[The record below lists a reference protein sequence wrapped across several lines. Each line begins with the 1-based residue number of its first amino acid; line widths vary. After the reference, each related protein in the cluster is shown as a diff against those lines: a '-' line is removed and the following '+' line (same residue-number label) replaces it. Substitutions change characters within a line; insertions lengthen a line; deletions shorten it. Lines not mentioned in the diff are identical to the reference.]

1 MRIRATVVAAVS
13 GALALSALAAPAA
26 QASDDAV
33 SRADIAKVREAAH
46 AASSS
51 KAAFS
56 ARAAAYD
63 EPYALNVTFSNF
75 KIAKAVK
82 VGTTNRVTAKVTYTL
97 THGTD
102 VDITAFD
109 FLTDPFLYKGSF
121 AAPQNVLIGD
131 DFGHCKSTSATKA
144 TCSGTIDIR
153 PRDYELLNADA
164 GTWKAGAWAIAFN
177 GEDPGADDF
186 DMGKVGY
193 AEKGGLATTL
203 VQRYSKLTV
212 NASPEPVK
220 KGKTITVTGKLTR
233 ANWEAFRY
241 AGYTNQS
248 VKLQFRKKNSNTY
261 TTIKTVKTNSTGNLK
276 TTVKASVDGYY
287 RYNFEGTTTTPA
299 VKAAGDF
306 VDVK

>member
-1 MRIRATVVAAVS
+1 MRIRATVAAVS

-26 QASDDAV
+26 QASGDAA

-46 AASSS
+46 AASSD

-56 ARAAAYD
+56 ARAATYD

-75 KIAKAVK
+75 KIAKAIK
-82 VGTTNRVTAKVTYTL
+82 VGTSNRVTTKVTYTL
-97 THGTD
+97 THGAD
-102 VDITAFD
+102 VDVTALG

-131 DFGHCKSTSATKA
+131 DFGHCKATSATKA

-153 PRDYELLNADA
+153 PKDGELLNADA

-177 GEDPGADDF
+177 GEDLDSDDL
-186 DMGKVGY
+186 DMAEVGY
-193 AEKGGLATTL
+193 AEKGGLGTTK

-220 KGKTITVTGKLTR
+220 KGKTLTVTGKLTR
-233 ANWEAFRY
+233 ANWETNKY
-241 AGYTNQS
+241 AGYTKQP
-248 VKLQFRKKNSNTY
+248 VKLQFKKKGTSTY
-261 TTIKTVKTNSTGNLK
+261 TTLKTITTDAKGNLK

-287 RYNFEGTTTTPA
+287 RYSFAGNTPTPA
-299 VKAAGDF
+299 VNSAGDF
-306 VDVK
+306 IDVK

>member
-1 MRIRATVVAAVS
+1 MRIRATVIAAVS
-13 GALALSALAAPAA
+13 GALALSALAVPAA
-26 QASDDAV
+26 QASDGAV
-33 SRADIAKVREAAH
+33 SRADIAKVREAAQ
-46 AASSS
+46 AASSD

-63 EPYALNVTFSNF
+63 EPYALDVTFSNF
-75 KIAKAVK
+75 KIAKAIK
-82 VGTTNRVTAKVTYTL
+82 VGTTNRVTTKVTYTL
-97 THGTD
+97 THGAD
-102 VDITAFD
+102 VDITALD

-121 AAPQNVLIGD
+121 AEPRNILIGD
-131 DFGHCKSTSATKA
+131 DFAYCKATSATKA

-153 PRDYELLNADA
+153 PREYDLLNEDA
-164 GTWKAGAWAIAFN
+164 GTWKAGALAIAFN
-177 GEDPGADDF
+177 GEDPTVDDP
-186 DMGKVGY
+186 DISKIGY

-233 ANWEAFRY
+233 ANWETYKY

-248 VKLQFRKKNSNTY
+248 VKLQFRKKNSSTY
-261 TTIKTVKTNSTGNLK
+261 TTVKTIKTNSTGNLK

-287 RYNFEGTTTTPA
+287 RYSFAGTTTTPA
-299 VKAAGDF
+299 VNAAGDF